1 MVKNHKMN
9 VVQNRLPPK
18 SKVRLMARIP
28 SAYWLIAPAVIVLL
42 LISIYP
48 LLYSLNLSF
57 RDFNYIRPHL
67 GKPFIGLLN
76 YKEILTSSQFYNDFW
91 VTVKFV
97 VGSVFFS
104 VLFGLVLALLLN
116 RTFRWLRVIRALI
129 LLPMITAPVVVA
141 LIWRWLLNP
150 ELGLVG
156 YLMGVIGMEP
166 QVWLT
171 RSSTA
176 LPALVWI
183 DAWEWAPYCFLII
196 FAALQSLPDEPYEA
210 ALVDG
215 AGYWQTLFYIT
226 LPQLKPIIIIVIVLR
241 TLVTIKI
248 YDLIY
253 ILTAGGPGISTESLV
268 MYVYKNIFI
277 FNDMGKA
284 TASSFIVLIISIVV
298 CRVFFEI
305 LTKIQEGGK

>member
-1 MVKNHKMN
+1 
-9 VVQNRLPPK
+9 
-18 SKVRLMARIP
+18 MARIP

-67 GKPFIGLLN
+67 GKPFIGLQN
-76 YKEILTSSQFYNDFW
+76 YKEILTSSQFYSDFW

-104 VLFGLVLALLLN
+104 VLFGLVIALLLN

-156 YLMGVIGMEP
+156 YLMGIIGMEP

-176 LPALVWI
+176 LPVLVCI

-268 MYVYKNIFI
+268 MYVYKRIFI

-305 LTKIQEGGK
+305 LTKIQEKGK

>member
-1 MVKNHKMN
+1 
-9 VVQNRLPPK
+9 
-18 SKVRLMARIP
+18 MARIP

-76 YKEILTSSQFYNDFW
+76 YKEILNSSQFYNDFW

-116 RTFRWLRVIRALI
+116 RTFRWLRVIRALV

-268 MYVYKNIFI
+268 MYVYKNIFV

-305 LTKIQEGGK
+305 LTKIQEEGK

>member
-1 MVKNHKMN
+1 
-9 VVQNRLPPK
+9 
-18 SKVRLMARIP
+18 MARIP
-28 SAYWLIAPAVIVLL
+28 TAYWFIAPAVIVLL

-156 YLMGVIGMEP
+156 YLMGVMGMEP

-268 MYVYKNIFI
+268 MYVYKNIFV

-305 LTKIQEGGK
+305 LTKIQEEGK

>member
-1 MVKNHKMN
+1 
-9 VVQNRLPPK
+9 
-18 SKVRLMARIP
+18 MARIP

-166 QVWLT
+166 QAWLT

-268 MYVYKNIFI
+268 MYVYKNIFV

-305 LTKIQEGGK
+305 LTKIQEEGK

>member
-1 MVKNHKMN
+1 
-9 VVQNRLPPK
+9 
-18 SKVRLMARIP
+18 MARIP

-67 GKPFIGLLN
+67 GKPFIGLQN
-76 YKEILTSSQFYNDFW
+76 YKEILTSSQFYSDFW

-97 VGSVFFS
+97 AGSVFFS

-176 LPALVWI
+176 LPVLVCI

-268 MYVYKNIFI
+268 MYVYKRIFI

-305 LTKIQEGGK
+305 LTKIQEKGK

>member
-1 MVKNHKMN
+1 
-9 VVQNRLPPK
+9 
-18 SKVRLMARIP
+18 MARIP

-156 YLMGVIGMEP
+156 YLMGIIGMEP

>member
-1 MVKNHKMN
+1 M
-9 VVQNRLPPK
+9 
-18 SKVRLMARIP
+18 MARIP

-67 GKPFIGLLN
+67 GKPFIGLQN
-76 YKEILTSSQFYNDFW
+76 YKEILTSSQFYSDFW

-104 VLFGLVLALLLN
+104 VLFGLVIALLLN

-156 YLMGVIGMEP
+156 YLMGIIGMEP

-176 LPALVWI
+176 LPVLVCI

-268 MYVYKNIFI
+268 MYVYKRIFI

-305 LTKIQEGGK
+305 LTKIQEKGK

>member
-1 MVKNHKMN
+1 MRESESQTTPQHKIG
-9 VVQNRLPPK
+9 LF
-18 SKVRLMARIP
+18 ARIP
-28 SAYWLIAPAVIVLL
+28 GAYWLIAPALIVLV

-67 GKPFIGLLN
+67 GKPFVGFEN
-76 YKEILTSSQFYNDFW
+76 YKEILTSAHFYNDLW

-97 VGSVFFS
+97 VGSVFLS
-104 VLFGLVLALLLN
+104 VFFGLVMALLLN
-116 RTFRWLRVIRALI
+116 RAFKFLRVIRALI
-129 LLPMITAPVVVA
+129 LLPMITTPVVVA

-156 YLMGVIGMEP
+156 YLMTLLGMEP
-166 QVWLT
+166 QAWLT
-171 RSSTA
+171 KSSQA
-176 LPALVWI
+176 LPALIAI

-196 FAALQSLPDEPYEA
+196 FAALQSLSDEPYEA

-226 LPQLKPIIIIVIVLR
+226 LPQLKPIFIVVIVLR
-241 TLVTIKI
+241 TLFAIKI
-248 YDLIY
+248 YDLVY

-268 MYVYKNIFI
+268 MYVYKNIFL

-284 TASSFIVLIISIVV
+284 TASSFIILVLTIIV
-298 CRVFFEI
+298 CRIFFEV
-305 LTKIQEGGK
+305 LSKIQEGAKS

>member
-1 MVKNHKMN
+1 MQAAESVTTGRRKA
-9 VVQNRLPPK
+9 RLFD
-18 SKVRLMARIP
+18 RIP
-28 SAYWLIAPAVIVLL
+28 SAYWLIAPAIIVLL

-48 LLYSLNLSF
+48 LLYSLSISF
-57 RDFNYIRPHL
+57 RDFNYIRSGPTR
-67 GKPFIGLLN
+67 PFIGFENYRQILL
-76 YKEILTSSQFYNDFW
+76 SSHFYNDLW

-97 VGSVFFS
+97 FGSVSLSVFF
-104 VLFGLVLALLLN
+104 GLILALLLN
-116 RTFRWLRVIRALI
+116 RAFKFLRVLRALI
-129 LLPMITAPVVVA
+129 LLPMITTPVVVA

-156 YLMGVIGMEP
+156 YFMTIMGMEP
-166 QVWLT
+166 QAWLT
-171 RSSTA
+171 KSSQA
-176 LPALVWI
+176 LPALIGI

-196 FAALQSLPDEPYEA
+196 FAALQSLSDEPYEA

-226 LPQLKPIIIIVIVLR
+226 LPQIRPIIIVVIVLR
-241 TLVTIKI
+241 TLSAIKI

-253 ILTAGGPGISTESLV
+253 ILTAGGPGIVTESLV
-268 MYVYKNIFI
+268 MYVYKSIFR

-284 TASSFIVLIISIVV
+284 TASSFIILVLSIGV

-305 LTKIQEGGK
+305 LSRIQEGNKR

>member
-1 MVKNHKMN
+1 M
-9 VVQNRLPPK
+9 
-18 SKVRLMARIP
+18 
-28 SAYWLIAPAVIVLL
+28 LL